1 MEQKLLNTLTAC
13 SLFNGLNCDDISSAL
28 YGVSYRMVD
37 YYRYDPY
44 CLKGDTCR
52 HADIVISG
60 SMTVRMTG
68 TSGQQVTVTS
78 INPGDIIAPCYLFAS
93 DRHLPV
99 TIEAT
104 SYTRVMRLSPESLWH
119 IMESNPTICRNFI
132 RAISDIGSFLASR
145 IAFLSLLTVREK
157 VAYYLRSEA
166 AAQHSNVIRLNE
178 SRKIIADSFGIH
190 KYSLLRSL
198 AEFVKEGVIKVN
210 GRDIVIL
217 AINRLK

>member
-1 MEQKLLNTLTAC
+1 
-13 SLFNGLNCDDISSAL
+13 
-28 YGVSYRMVD
+28 
-37 YYRYDPY
+37 
-44 CLKGDTCR
+44 
-52 HADIVISG
+52 
-60 SMTVRMTG
+60 
-68 TSGQQVTVTS
+68 
-78 INPGDIIAPCYLFAS
+78 
-93 DRHLPV
+93 
-99 TIEAT
+99 
-104 SYTRVMRLSPESLWH
+104 
-119 IMESNPTICRNFI
+119 MESNPTICRNFI